1 MLKTNSRQ
9 ARENI
14 RQYII
19 DNFSPETYTDEVIE
33 GFENVALFILDTFT
47 EETKHH
53 RERRNN
59 IFVNEEKLFTEWA
72 SGLPSVLDTC
82 YYYNRSAIEDL
93 GNILEET
100 EEERNKY
107 TEAEAEA
114 LLTHLIYRE
123 LDREAYKHYHK

>member
-1 MLKTNSRQ
+1 MLKTNSK
-9 ARENI
+9 
-14 RQYII
+14 QYII
-19 DNFSPETYTDEVIE
+19 NNFSPETYTDEVIE

-59 IFVNEEKLFTEWA
+59 IFVNEERLFTEWA

-82 YYYNRSAIEDL
+82 YYYNRSAIKDL
-93 GNILEET
+93 GDILEET

-107 TEAEAEA
+107 TEAEAET
-114 LLTHLIYRE
+114 LLTNLIYRE